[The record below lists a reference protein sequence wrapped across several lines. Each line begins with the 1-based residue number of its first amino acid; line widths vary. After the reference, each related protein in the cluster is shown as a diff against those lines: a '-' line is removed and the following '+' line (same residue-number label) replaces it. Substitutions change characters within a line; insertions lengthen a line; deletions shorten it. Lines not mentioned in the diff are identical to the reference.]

1 MFLYETSF
9 MLIFIW
15 RFRLKI
21 KAVKFLTVVIFSVII
36 LLRVQHLQHYKISS
50 VVFADNHYILH
61 VGELLAQ
68 MELLT
73 QCYIKLCSHWVS
85 RFLHLLPC
93 MLMGCIINYLF
104 LVPDIFSPAANRI
117 GDAHALTPILS
128 RTSCASVSICFLVEK
143 HAWQQAESSSHFPYP
158 AG

>member
-1 MFLYETSF
+1 
-9 MLIFIW
+9 MLIFLR

-21 KAVKFLTVVIFSVII
+21 KVVKFLTIVFFSVIT
-36 LLRVQHLQHYKISS
+36 LLTVQHLQHYKISS
-50 VVFADNHYILH
+50 VIVFADNHYILH
-61 VGELLAQ
+61 VGGLLAQ

-73 QCYIKLCSHWVS
+73 QCYIKLCSQWVS

-93 MLMGCIINYLF
+93 MLLCCIINYLF
-104 LVPDIFSPAANRI
+104 LVPDIFYPAANRN
-117 GDAHALTPILS
+117 GDAHALTPILT

-143 HAWQQAESSSHFPYP
+143 HAWQQAASSSHFPDP